1 MAFESLTERLSKAFR
16 NITGKGKLTEKNM
29 EDMLKEVRLA
39 LLEADVNYKIV
50 KQFLEQVRTK
60 ALGQDVYSSLNP
72 GQMVVKIV
80 RDELVALLGEKEAKI
95 QYKEHG
101 LTVIM
106 MAGLQGTGKTTSC
119 GKIARLAKNRE
130 HRKPLMIAADV
141 IRPAAVEQLQTLGKT
156 IGVEVFDMGVDH
168 PALTVV
174 KEGMR
179 YARANDFDTVFID
192 TAGRLHIDEALMK
205 ELEDIKAEVKPDEI
219 LLTVDAM
226 TGQDIVQVAKSFHD
240 SLNVTGLVV
249 TKMDGDA
256 RGGGVLSVRTLTQVP
271 VKFVGQGEKVDE
283 MDYFY
288 PERMA
293 ERILGM
299 GDILTLV
306 EQAQEKMDIESTQK
320 TAERMMAGTFTL
332 DDMLIQYEQVSK
344 MGPLGNMMKM
354 IPGLNQYAGQID
366 EDKAGN
372 EMKRQKAIIQ
382 SMTKEEREDPSI
394 LRASR
399 KNRIAKGSGT
409 TVQEVNKLINS
420 YEKMKQM
427 FKQIGLMQKS
437 GRMPNMASMQKAQK
451 KAQQMNMR
459 YPMGGKRRW

>member
-50 KQFLEQVRTK
+50 KDFLEHVRIK
-60 ALGQDVYSSLNP
+60 ALGQDVYSALNP
-72 GQMVVKIV
+72 SQMVVKIV

-95 QYKEHG
+95 QYKESG
-101 LTVIM
+101 ITVVM

-130 HRKPLMIAADV
+130 NRKPLMIAADV
-141 IRPAAVEQLQTLGKT
+141 VRPAAVEQLKVLGNT
-156 IGVEVFDMGVDH
+156 IGVEVFDLGVEH

-174 KEGMR
+174 REGMK
-179 YARANDFDTVFID
+179 YARANGYDTVFID
-192 TAGRLHIDEALMK
+192 TAGRLHIDEQLMN
-205 ELEDIKAEVKPDEI
+205 ELREIKAEVKPDEI

-226 TGQDIVQVAKSFHD
+226 TGQDIVQVAKAFHD
-240 SLNVTGLVV
+240 TLQVSGLVV

-256 RGGGVLSVRTLTQVP
+256 RGGGVLSVRAMTQVP

-288 PERMA
+288 PDRMA

-299 GDILTLV
+299 GDLLTFI
-306 EQAQEKMDIESTQK
+306 EQAQEKMDMESTQK
-320 TAERMMAGTFTL
+320 TAERMMQGQFTL
-332 DDMLIQYEQVSK
+332 EDMLVQYEQMAK

-354 IPGLNQYAGQID
+354 IPGLNQFAGQID

-382 SMTKEEREDPSI
+382 SMTKEERQDPSI
-394 LRASR
+394 LRSSR

-427 FKQIGLMQKS
+427 LKQMAQMQKS
-437 GRMPNMASMQKAQK
+437 GRMPNVNAMKKAQK
-451 KAQQMNMR
+451 QAMQMNMR
-459 YPMGGKRRW
+459 YPMGTKRRW

>member
-1 MAFESLTERLSKAFR
+1 MAFESLTERLSKTFR

-50 KQFLEQVRTK
+50 KNFLEQVREK
-60 ALGQDVYSSLNP
+60 ALGQEVYSALNP

-80 RDELVALLGEKEAKI
+80 RDELVALLGEKEVKI
-95 QYKEHG
+95 PYKESG
-101 LTVIM
+101 ITTVM
-106 MAGLQGTGKTTSC
+106 MVGLQGTGKTTSC

-130 HRKPLMIAADV
+130 KRKPLMIAADV
-141 IRPAAVEQLQTLGKT
+141 IRPAAVEQLKVLGRT
-156 IGVEVFDMGVDH
+156 IGVEVFDMGVDY

-174 KEGMR
+174 KEGMK
-179 YARANDFDTVFID
+179 YARANGYDTVFID
-192 TAGRLHIDEALMK
+192 TAGRLHIDEALMD
-205 ELEDIKAEVKPDEI
+205 ELRDIKAEVKPDEI

-226 TGQDIVQVAKSFHD
+226 TGQDIVQVARSFHETLQV
-240 SLNVTGLVV
+240 SGLVV

-256 RGGGVLSVRTLTQVP
+256 RGGGVLSVRALTQVP

-299 GDILTLV
+299 GDILTFV
-306 EQAQEKMDIESTQK
+306 EQAQEKMDMESTQK

-332 DDMLIQYEQVSK
+332 EDMLVQYEQMSK

-354 IPGLNQYAGQID
+354 IPGLNQLAGQLDD
-366 EDKAGN
+366 EKASE

-382 SMTKEEREDPSI
+382 SMTKEERQDPSI

-409 TVQEVNKLINS
+409 TVQEVNKVVNM
-420 YEKMKQM
+420 YEKMKTM
-427 FKQIGLMQKS
+427 FKQMASMQKS
-437 GRMPNMASMQKAQK
+437 GRMPNMDAMKNAQK
-451 KAQQMNMR
+451 QAQQMNMR
-459 YPMGGKRRW
+459 MPFGGKRRW

>member
-1 MAFESLTERLSKAFR
+1 MAFESLTERLSKTFR

-50 KQFLEQVRTK
+50 KNFLEQVRVK
-60 ALGQDVYSSLNP
+60 ALGQEVYSALNP

-80 RDELVALLGEKEAKI
+80 RDELVALLGEKEVKI
-95 QYKEHG
+95 PYKESG
-101 LTVIM
+101 ITTIM
-106 MAGLQGTGKTTSC
+106 MVGLQGTGKTTSC

-141 IRPAAVEQLQTLGKT
+141 IRPAAVEQLKVLGRT

-174 KEGMR
+174 KEGMK
-179 YARANDFDTVFID
+179 YARANGYDTVFID
-192 TAGRLHIDEALMK
+192 TAGRLHIDEALMD
-205 ELEDIKAEVKPDEI
+205 ELRDIKAEVKPDEI

-226 TGQDIVQVAKSFHD
+226 TGQDIVQVAKSFHETLQV
-240 SLNVTGLVV
+240 SGLVV

-256 RGGGVLSVRTLTQVP
+256 RGGGVLSVRALTQVP

-306 EQAQEKMDIESTQK
+306 EQAQEKMDMESAQK

-332 DDMLIQYEQVSK
+332 EDMLAQYEQMSK

-354 IPGLNQYAGQID
+354 IPGLNQFAGQLDD
-366 EDKAGN
+366 EKASE

-409 TVQEVNKLINS
+409 TVQEVNKLVNT
-420 YEKMKQM
+420 YEKMKTLFRQM
-427 FKQIGLMQKS
+427 SSMQKS
-437 GRMPNMASMQKAQK
+437 GRMPNMDAMKNAQK
-451 KAQQMNMR
+451 QAQQMNMR
-459 YPMGGKRRW
+459 MPFGGKRRW